1 VPVNAGGR
9 GGVNVECL
17 QRVSARTNDVDP
29 GKARRIL
36 GCPGSLAVSW
46 WREAEQR
53 LAVTAAEQEN
63 EPCQIGLQVRDSVAC
78 SRSRALRPAASASL
92 RDPSGPL

>member
-1 VPVNAGGR
+1 VPVNAGGVA
-9 GGVNVECL
+9 GSTWSACSA
-17 QRVSARTNDVDP
+17 SARGRTTLTPVRP
-29 GKARRIL
+29 GVSSAAR
-36 GCPGSLAVSW
+36 GSLAVSW